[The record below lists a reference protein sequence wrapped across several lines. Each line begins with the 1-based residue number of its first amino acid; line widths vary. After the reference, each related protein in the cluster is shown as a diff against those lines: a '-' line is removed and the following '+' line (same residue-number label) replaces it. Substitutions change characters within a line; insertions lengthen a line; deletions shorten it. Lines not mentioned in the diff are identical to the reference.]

1 MSYEPIEIGMQLH
14 FLGDYLRKID
24 SSIAVEWG
32 EIESRAENGEFEDFG
47 DYESAMDYPLF
58 RSQYAA
64 RTVMY
69 ELNAMVEGV
78 LQNLADPFWQ
88 EQQNSEK
95 IKSIYDLPFW
105 AVVEIVEKYYGIRL
119 KDIDG
124 SDAFYELRKA
134 VNSFKHRK
142 GFRRHEDLMR
152 NPETG
157 GVEFQYRATLE
168 LAEDFL
174 EKIPLF
180 LNRLYEIKVNIKS
193 DVKQALYESDS

>member
-1 MSYEPIEIGMQLH
+1 
-14 FLGDYLRKID
+14 
-24 SSIAVEWG
+24 
-32 EIESRAENGEFEDFG
+32 
-47 DYESAMDYPLF
+47 
-58 RSQYAA
+58 
-64 RTVMY
+64 
-69 ELNAMVEGV
+69 MVEGV
-78 LQNLADPFWQ
+78 LQKLADPFWK

-124 SDAFYELRKA
+124 SDAFDELRKA

-142 GFRRHEDLMR
+142 GFRRHDDLKR

-193 DVKQALYESDS
+193 DVKQALHESDS